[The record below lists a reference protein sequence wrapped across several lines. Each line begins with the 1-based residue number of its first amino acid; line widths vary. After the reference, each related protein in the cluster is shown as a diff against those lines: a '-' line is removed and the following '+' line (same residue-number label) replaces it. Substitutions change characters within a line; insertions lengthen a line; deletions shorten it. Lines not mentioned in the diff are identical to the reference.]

1 MSNIDFSCF
10 KDYKKD
16 YNSLQQKNIEAIMR
30 VCLLYEKYLGFSNP
44 VKFHK
49 CSNSKAY
56 CNRVPYYHLDFNTEK
71 YLDTDIDYTTGHKFL
86 EMATELAHEFGHM
99 YFKDIEF
106 FKPYGYSKIVI
117 PYEDGAFRKPVEKDS
132 LKTAISTLKETRAD
146 VFAAYLVRHHFGI
159 PNFDWVIS
167 DGDYRKDGYF
177 TSSMRK
183 YIVEKFPEY
192 NRDVVEYVLGIFK
205 RDDFV
210 SEYGILRN
218 TKVFRRVDS
227 GKLHPYFKGN
237 IPRQTWLIRLMCK

>member
-49 CSNSKAY
+49 AQFSQTYCSKA
-56 CNRVPYYHLDFNTEK
+56 PYYHLDF
-71 YLDTDIDYTTGHKFL
+71 DTKRYIDAGIDYSSGNKFL

-106 FKPYGYSKIVI
+106 FKPYVYSKLVV
-117 PYEDGAFRKPVEKDS
+117 PYEDGAFKKPVEKDN

-146 VFAAYLVRHHFGI
+146 VFAAYLVKHHFGI
-159 PNFDWVIS
+159 PNFDWVVS
-167 DGDYRKDGYF
+167 DGDYKKSGYF
-177 TSSMRK
+177 APSMRK
-183 YIVEKFPEY
+183 YIAEKFPEY